1 MALAPEQ
8 VCPICHPLRRSNS
21 GQYDAAVVTNGM
33 ATDLYSTLG
42 VARGA
47 SAADIKKA
55 YRKLA
60 KANHPD
66 THAGDAAALAR
77 FKDVS
82 AAYTLLS
89 DTEQRG
95 RYDRGEIDAGG
106 QPKAPPGFGS
116 GGFGGGTGGFGG
128 AAPGG
133 ARFDFGSDPSD
144 LFSEL
149 FGGRGGGGGFGGD
162 PRMRA
167 APPKGSDVTYRLTVP
182 FEDAAT
188 LKAQR
193 ISLQN
198 GRTLDLKLPAGFESG
213 RQVRMA
219 GQGAAGPGGAGDAMV
234 TLEIAP
240 HRFFVRDG
248 DDIRLDLPVR
258 LDEAVLG
265 ARVKVPTPDGPVMLG
280 IPAGSTSGRTLRLR
294 GRGFTRGDGARGD
307 LLARVLVDLPADD
320 AELRAFVERW
330 AGDSDRDPRSVF
342 GVG

>member
-1 MALAPEQ
+1 MAK
-8 VCPICHPLRRSNS
+8 
-21 GQYDAAVVTNGM
+21 
-33 ATDLYSTLG
+33 DLYSTLG

-82 AAYTLLS
+82 AAYTILS
-89 DTEQRG
+89 DEEQRG
-95 RYDRGEIDAGG
+95 RYDRGEIDADG
-106 QPKAPPGFGS
+106 QPKAPPGFGGGN
-116 GGFGGGTGGFGG
+116 GGFNPGPGGFAGFGQGGGSRFEFGG
-128 AAPGG
+128 
-133 ARFDFGSDPSD
+133 DPAD

-149 FGGRGGGGGFGGD
+149 FGGRAGGSPFGSD

-167 APPKGSDVTYRLTVP
+167 APPRGSDVAYRLTVP
-182 FEDAAT
+182 FEDAAV
-188 LKAQR
+188 LKPQR

-219 GQGAAGPGGAGDAMV
+219 GQGEAGPGGAGDALV
-234 TLEIAP
+234 TLEIAG
-240 HRFFVRDG
+240 HRFMRRDG

-258 LDEAVLG
+258 LGEAVLG
-265 ARVKVPTPDGPVMLG
+265 AKVKVPTPDGPVMVAV
-280 IPAGSTSGRTLRLR
+280 PAGSTSGKTLRLR
-294 GRGFTRGDGARGD
+294 GRGFTRADGSRGD
-307 LLARVLVDLPADD
+307 LLATVEVDLPHDD
-320 AELRAFVERW
+320 AELRAFAERW
-330 AGDSDRDPRSVF
+330 TGDATRNPRSVL
-342 GVG
+342 GVD

>member
-1 MALAPEQ
+1 MAK
-8 VCPICHPLRRSNS
+8 
-21 GQYDAAVVTNGM
+21 
-33 ATDLYSTLG
+33 DLYSTLG

-82 AAYTLLS
+82 AAYTILS
-89 DTEQRG
+89 DPDERG
-95 RYDRGEIDAGG
+95 KYDRGEIDADG
-106 QPKAPPGFGS
+106 QPKAPPGFGGGGGFNPGS
-116 GGFGGGTGGFGG
+116 GGFAGFGGGQPGGGTRFEFGG
-128 AAPGG
+128 
-133 ARFDFGSDPSD
+133 DPAD

-149 FGGRGGGGGFGGD
+149 FGGRAGGSPFGQD

-167 APPKGSDVTYRLTVP
+167 APPKGSDVAYRLTVP

-188 LKAQR
+188 LKSQR

-213 RQVRMA
+213 RQVRMG
-219 GQGAAGPGGAGDAMV
+219 GQGEAGPGGAGDALV
-234 TLEIAP
+234 TLDIAA
-240 HRFFVRDG
+240 HRFMRRDG

-258 LDEAVLG
+258 LGEAVLG
-265 ARVKVPTPDGPVMLG
+265 AKVKVPTPDGPVMVG
-280 IPAGSTSGRTLRLR
+280 VPAGSTSGRTLRLR
-294 GRGFTRGDGARGD
+294 GRGFTRADGTRGD
-307 LLARVLVDLPADD
+307 LLATILVDVPHDD
-320 AELRAFVERW
+320 AELRAFAERW
-330 AGDSDRDPRSVF
+330 TGDANRNPRSAL
-342 GVG
+342 GVD

>member
-1 MALAPEQ
+1 MAK
-8 VCPICHPLRRSNS
+8 
-21 GQYDAAVVTNGM
+21 
-33 ATDLYSTLG
+33 DLYSTLG

-66 THAGDAAALAR
+66 THAGDATALAR

-82 AAYTLLS
+82 AAYTILS
-89 DTEQRG
+89 DADARG
-95 RYDRGEIDAGG
+95 KYDRGEIDADG
-106 QPKAPPGFGS
+106 QPKAPPGFGGGGGGGFNPGA
-116 GGFGGGTGGFGG
+116 GGFGGFGAQPGGNTRFEFGG
-128 AAPGG
+128 
-133 ARFDFGSDPSD
+133 DPSD

-149 FGGRGGGGGFGGD
+149 FGGRAGGSPFGTD

-167 APPKGSDVTYRLTVP
+167 APAKGADVAYRLTVP

-198 GRTLDLKLPAGFESG
+198 GRTLDLKLPPGFDSG
-213 RQVRMA
+213 RQVRMG
-219 GQGAAGPGGAGDAMV
+219 GQGEQGPGGAGDALV
-234 TLEIAP
+234 TLDIAA
-240 HRFFVRDG
+240 HRFMRRDG

-258 LDEAVLG
+258 LGEAVLG

-280 IPAGSTSGRTLRLR
+280 VPAGSTSGRTLRLR
-294 GRGFTRGDGARGD
+294 GRGFTRADGTRGD
-307 LLARVLVDLPADD
+307 LLATIAIDLPHDD
-320 AELRAFVERW
+320 AELRAFAERW
-330 AGDSDRDPRSVF
+330 TGDASRNPRSAL
-342 GVG
+342 GVD